1 MRLEYFKEVA
11 TFVSHTVLFFAFFV
25 QKQRKVSLTKHLA
38 YFSESDKG
46 LMCYITYCH
55 TSSRLFCT
63 LASPKKIGRLPY
75 H

>member
-1 MRLEYFKEVA
+1 MRLGFFKGGGKFCGPYC
-11 TFVSHTVLFFAFFV
+11 TIFSFFV

-46 LMCYITYCH
+46 LMRYITYCH

-63 LASPKKIGRLPY
+63 LTSPKKIGRLPY